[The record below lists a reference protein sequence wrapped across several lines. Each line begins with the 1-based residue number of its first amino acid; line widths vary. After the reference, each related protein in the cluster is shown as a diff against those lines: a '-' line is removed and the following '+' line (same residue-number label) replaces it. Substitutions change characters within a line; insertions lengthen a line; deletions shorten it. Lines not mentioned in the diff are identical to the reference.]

1 MSAILW
7 VDYEEFKPDT
17 YKGCI
22 ISSAGEP
29 IFASRTGNF
38 KKDMRA
44 CEKYAQRLRKELGLT
59 VYNSSS
65 VDNWYSDSQNPFQN
79 DIIDAYD
86 DNN

>member
-38 KKDMRA
+38 TKDYKV
-44 CEKYAQRLRKELGLT
+44 CLKYAEKLKKELSLD

-65 VDNWYSDSQNPFQN
+65 VDNWFCDCREEF
-79 DIIDAYD
+79 
-86 DNN
+86 NNGVK

>member
-1 MSAILW
+1 MSAIIW

-38 KKDMRA
+38 KKDIRA
-44 CEKYAQRLRKELGLT
+44 CERYARKLTKELGLT

-65 VDNWYSDSQNPFQN
+65 IDNFYCDCREEF
-79 DIIDAYD
+79 
-86 DNN
+86 NNGSN